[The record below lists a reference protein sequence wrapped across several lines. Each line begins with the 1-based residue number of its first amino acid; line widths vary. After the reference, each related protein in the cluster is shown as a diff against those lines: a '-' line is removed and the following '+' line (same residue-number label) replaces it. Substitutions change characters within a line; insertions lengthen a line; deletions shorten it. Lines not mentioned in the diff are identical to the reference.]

1 MQIHNIKTMEPTQLL
16 KSNIIELLGLQDL
29 PKAKQ
34 DDLVAKMSEVVQHR
48 ITDRL
53 LERLPVTAQADLD
66 ALIAKGATSE
76 EFDGFLQKVIPE
88 YNQIMAEEITVFKQE
103 MLDDVGILRQMVTN
117 ESVKPK

>member
-1 MQIHNIKTMEPTQLL
+1 MEPTQLL

-29 PKAKQ
+29 PKEKQ

-103 MLDDVGILRQMVTN
+103 MLDDVGILRQMVTK